1 MHGPEVL
8 IPLALF
14 TSIAITIIFWRKF
27 LNDERL
33 AAIEKGADPNIFRGK
48 STNSIA
54 LKFGLLFIGVG
65 CGILFG
71 GLIEGFFRD
80 EEVAYFSMIFIFGGA
95 GLFISH
101 KMEQKENQ

>member
-8 IPLALF
+8 IPLTLF
-14 TSIAITIIFWRKF
+14 ISVAIVAIFMRKF
-27 LNDERL
+27 LNEERL
-33 AAIEKGADPNIFRGK
+33 AAIEKGADPNVFKVK
-48 STNSIA
+48 STNNLA

-71 GLIEGFFRD
+71 GLIEDYFRN
-80 EEVAYFSMIFIFGGA
+80 EEVAYFSMIFIFGGS

-101 KMEQKENQ
+101 RMERKEN